1 MAGSPNPTGRFGGIR
16 ALERRLRGR
25 CDIIDQNKEGVAQAL
40 LDVASA
46 KLTDVIEWD
55 GEGNVKVRPSADIP
69 DNVASAIKKVKV
81 SRNKDGDPTLEL
93 EMHDKISVLR
103 ILAKAAGLLE
113 PPDSGPDMPSVVG
126 IKMVGPEVVT
136 TTYEEV
142 KGDGTP

>member
-1 MAGSPNPTGRFGGIR
+1 MAGSPHPTGRFGGIR

-25 CDIIDQNKEGVAQAL
+25 CDVIEQNKEGVAQAL
-40 LDVASA
+40 LDLASA

-55 GEGNVKVRPSADIP
+55 AEGNVKVRPSADIP
-69 DNVASAIKKVKV
+69 DNVAAAIKKVRV

-103 ILAKAAGLLE
+103 ILAKSAGLLE
-113 PPDSGPDMPSVVG
+113 PPDRGPDTPSVIG
-126 IKMVGPEVVT
+126 IKIVGPEVVT

-142 KGDGTP
+142 EGDGTP